1 VQKRAKYHSCLPLL
15 VLVAGGL
22 SGGIQPVGVL
32 AGLLFVAWALGA
44 RPHLAEATWLA
55 GTLLA
60 GLALAAH
67 LLPGF
72 IPLPL
77 AEPRPLSPD
86 APPYGLRLS
95 WDKLLL
101 GATLFA
107 WWGAEGRQDT
117 PSPPWNRRAWLCAL
131 ATLAGV
137 PVLAL
142 AIGLVAWQPK
152 WPAELPLWLAL
163 NLGVTVPAEEL
174 LFRGLLQGALVR
186 RLGPGTGVGLC
197 AALFGLAHLPFGA
210 AFALV
215 AGVAGLGYGWVMQLS
230 GRLAA
235 AVLLHGALNLLH
247 LLLLSYPLRL
257 H

>member
-1 VQKRAKYHSCLPLL
+1 
-15 VLVAGGL
+15 VLVAGSL
-22 SGGIQPVGVL
+22 AGGIQPAGAL
-32 AGLLFVAWALGA
+32 AGLLFVAWVLGA
-44 RPHLAEATWLA
+44 RPHLAEAAWLA

-72 IPLPL
+72 VPLPL

-101 GATLFA
+101 GATLLA
-107 WWGAEGRQDT
+107 WWASEGRRDA
-117 PSPPWNRRAWLCAL
+117 PSTTRARRAWLCAL
-131 ATLAGV
+131 ATLVGV
-137 PVLAL
+137 PALAL
-142 AIGLVAWQPK
+142 AVGLVAWQPK

-163 NLGVTVPAEEL
+163 NLGVTVPSEEL

-186 RLGPGTGVGLC
+186 RLGPAAGVGLC
-197 AALFGLAHLPFGA
+197 AALFGLAHMPFGA

-215 AGVAGLGYGWVMQLS
+215 AGVAGLGYGWMLQLS
-230 GRLAA
+230 GHLAA